1 MLRTAVRVSITAIF
15 VTVAV
20 IAGHWVWQHYLY
32 SPWTRDGRV
41 RAEIIT
47 IAPDVSG
54 WVTEVNFRDN
64 EDVKKGQV
72 LFTIDATRFHNAVEE
87 ARAKMNRARYAWEHA
102 KEQYSRRLSLSKSA
116 VISKDDLS
124 TYNTNTLLAQA
135 DYELAKSTYQ
145 KTLIDLQR
153 TEIIAPADGTI
164 MNQSLRAGNYA
175 TQGKAVLS
183 VVQKDSMYVT
193 GYFEE
198 TKLPGIR
205 PGDRARIELMSGGE
219 PVQGKVISIARAIAN
234 NNTSTDSQLLPTTQQ
249 TFNWVRLAQRI
260 PVDIQL
266 TSVPRGVNLS
276 AGMTVSVK
284 IDHKG

>member
-1 MLRTAVRVSITAIF
+1 MLRTAGRVSVTVGF
-15 VTVAV
+15 VIVAV

-47 IAPDVSG
+47 VAPDVSG
-54 WVTEVNFRDN
+54 WVTEVHFRDN

-72 LFTIDATRFHNAVEE
+72 LFTIDATRFRNAADE
-87 ARAKMNRARYAWEHA
+87 ARARMNREKYAWEHA
-102 KEQYSRRLSLSKSA
+102 REQYSRRQGLSKSA
-116 VISKDDLS
+116 VISQDDLS
-124 TYNTNTLLAQA
+124 TYSTNMLLAQA
-135 DYELAKSTYQ
+135 DYELAKSIYQ
-145 KTLIDLQR
+145 KTLIDLKR
-153 TEIIAPADGTI
+153 TEIIAPADGTVI
-164 MNQSLRAGNYA
+164 NQSLRAGNYA

-183 VVQKDSMYVT
+183 IVQKDSMYVT

-205 PGDRARIELMSGGE
+205 EGDRALIQLMSGGN
-219 PVQGKVISIARAIAN
+219 PVRGKVISIGRAIAN
-234 NNTSTDSQLLPTTQQ
+234 NNTSTDSQMLPATQQ

-260 PVDIQL
+260 PVDIEI
-266 TSVPRGVNLS
+266 TSVSQNLNLS

>member
-1 MLRTAVRVSITAIF
+1 MFRTAVRVSVTASF

-41 RAEIIT
+41 RAKIVT

-54 WVTEVNFRDN
+54 WVTDVNFRDN

-72 LFTIDATRFHNAVEE
+72 LFTIDATRFHIAVEE
-87 ARAKMNRARYAWEHA
+87 SRAKMNRARYVWEHA

-116 VISKDDLS
+116 IISKDDLS
-124 TYNTNTLLAQA
+124 TYNTNMLLAQA

-153 TEIIAPADGTI
+153 TEIIAPTDGTI
-164 MNQSLRAGNYA
+164 MNQSLRVGNYA

-205 PGDRARIELMSGGE
+205 PGDRARIALMSGGE